1 MRVLSNTVIY
11 RKTLLLGIYEAKFA
25 NSNDIMVFY
34 NGFTKNNYN
43 CIVQMLC
50 GLLHIDCFRLLL
62 VMHDNALF
70 LIFKVGDS
78 YEKAFL
84 GAHNPMHVFC
94 LY

>member
-1 MRVLSNTVIY
+1 MFAVVLFV
-11 RKTLLLGIYEAKFA
+11 KT
-25 NSNDIMVFY
+25 NDIMVFY

-43 CIVQMLC
+43 CIVQMLG
-50 GLLHIDCFRLLL
+50 GLLHIDCFRLLF
-62 VMHDNALF
+62 VMRDNALF

-84 GAHNPMHVFC
+84 CANNNMHVFC

>member
-1 MRVLSNTVIY
+1 MHC
-11 RKTLLLGIYEAKFA
+11 KTLLLVVCKERFVK
-25 NSNDIMVFY
+25 SNNIKVFY

-50 GLLHIDCFRLLL
+50 VLLHIDCFRLLL
-62 VMHDNALF
+62 VVYDNALF